1 MSAYMQIYRVIPN
14 SCKSKGKHFSLT
26 HLKSSWGKYSRRAVK
41 NIIEIAKDVNGD
53 NPATMTC
60 DGESCITVQEVR
72 GAYRQGFFFKRRW
85 LFGKTTLYVA
95 TSPRLARLEL
105 SKIMALNRRKY
116 NYESAVEA
124 YRFMTS
130 RFEELVAKD
139 GAKYFM
145 LVAF

>member
-1 MSAYMQIYRVIPN
+1 MSAYMQIYRVVPN

-41 NIIEIAKDVNGD
+41 SIIEIAKDVNGD

-72 GAYRQGFFFKRRW
+72 
-85 LFGKTTLYVA
+85 TTLYVA

-105 SKIMALNRRKY
+105 SKIMALNKRNY